1 MPIRLPDDRE
11 LALKVIDIQQQAR
24 ERSLQLGLL
33 GRLTGDVQHKAGN
46 IVVLVIILCFALAVL
61 VMFLHDSELPRK
73 DLILS
78 IFSIITL
85 VLGYYFGKKED

>member
-11 LALKVIDIQQQAR
+11 LALKVIDIRQQTR
-24 ERSLQLGLL
+24 ERTLQLGWL
-33 GRLTGDVQHKAGN
+33 GRLTGDVQNKTGN
-46 IVVLVIILCFALAVL
+46 IVVLVIILCFSLTVL
-61 VMFLHDSELPRK
+61 VLFLHDSELPRK

-78 IFSIITL
+78 IFSIVTL